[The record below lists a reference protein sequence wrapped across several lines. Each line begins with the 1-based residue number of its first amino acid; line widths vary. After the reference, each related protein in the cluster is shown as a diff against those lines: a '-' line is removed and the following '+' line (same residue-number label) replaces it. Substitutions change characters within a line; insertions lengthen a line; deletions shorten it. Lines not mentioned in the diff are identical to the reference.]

1 MTRRIS
7 DAQNEGMST
16 AAPSAFRDRQRDPIT
31 AIGVDIGSTNTKV
44 ALLGLFAEPP
54 RELGIRSFRTPDA
67 PAELGRAVLAAI
79 HGLAST
85 RPQPPV
91 AIGVAS
97 MAESGV
103 VLDASDRPVGPL
115 VRWTAAG
122 AAAPLFDAIDAS
134 ALRELSQAT
143 GVPATPKV
151 PLASWHRLQR
161 EEPDRWRMLAR
172 WAGAA
177 DFVAFVLTGSLATD
191 HTLAG
196 RTMGYRLPPAGA
208 PGQEW
213 DDDLLALAG
222 LSAERMPRILR
233 PGDPV
238 GVLTPDSA
246 TATGLAPGTPVHIAG
261 HDHAVA
267 AWAAGVREDRDAADS
282 LGTTEALV
290 RVSGKPIDRPAALAE
305 GMSVTR
311 TVTGERESL
320 LAGAAG
326 GAMIARWIVAHP
338 EKDADVLFRA
348 LEPEGPGDSFVLPY
362 PRGRQTP
369 QPDPTARE
377 RLIGTPETAAGH
389 LRAVL
394 VGLCLQLRWMEETQN
409 RILGSAP
416 AMLSVVGGTA
426 AHNAAWNRLKSR
438 LVDSRLAVV
447 GAHEPVA
454 SGAALYAAVQAAAA
468 PADAVLPAAPLRSHP
483 HPRADDLYRAFV
495 EAATEPALSS
505 AGSTP

>member
-1 MTRRIS
+1 
-7 DAQNEGMST
+7 MST
-16 AAPSAFRDRQRDPIT
+16 AAPSAFRDRHREPVP
-31 AIGVDIGSTNTKV
+31 AIGIDIGSTNTKV
-44 ALLGLFAEPP
+44 ALLGLAEEPGMP

-67 PAELGRAVLAAI
+67 PAEISRAVFAAI
-79 HGLAST
+79 HGLISA
-85 RPQPPV
+85 RPRPPV
-91 AIGVAS
+91 AVGVAS

-103 VLDASDRPVGPL
+103 VLDAEDRPVGPL

-122 AAAPLFDAIDAS
+122 TTAPLFDAIGAS
-134 ALRELSQAT
+134 AVNDLSRAT

-151 PLASWHRLQR
+151 PLATWHRLQH

-177 DFVAFVLTGSLATD
+177 DFVAFALTGSLATD

-196 RTMGYRLPPAGA
+196 RTMAYRLPPPGDE
-208 PGQEW
+208 PGQEF
-213 DDDLLALAG
+213 DHALLARAG
-222 LSAERMPRILR
+222 LRPARMPRIVR

-238 GVLTPDSA
+238 GVLLDHVA
-246 TATGLAPGTPVHIAG
+246 EATGLARGTPVYLAG

-267 AWAAGVREDRDAADS
+267 AWAAGVREDPDAADS

-290 RVSGKPIDRPAALAE
+290 RVAGNPIDRSAALAA

-311 TVTGERESL
+311 TVAGDRECL

-326 GAMIARWIVAHP
+326 GAMVARWIVAHP

-348 LEPEGPGDSFVLPY
+348 LEPEGPGDAFVLPY

-369 QPDPTARE
+369 RPDPTARE
-377 RLIGTPETAAGH
+377 RLIGTPETAGGH
-389 LRAVL
+389 LRAIL
-394 VGLCLQLRWMEETQN
+394 VGLCLQLRWMEESQN
-409 RILGSAP
+409 QILGSAP
-416 AMLSVVGGTA
+416 PRLTVVGGTA

-438 LVDSRLAVV
+438 LVHTPLAVV

-454 SGAALYAAVQAAAA
+454 SGAALYAAVRVGAA
-468 PADAVLPAAPLRSHP
+468 PADAVLPAAPIPSHP
-483 HPRADDLYRAFV
+483 HPRADDLFRAFV

-505 AGSTP
+505 APGPTP